1 MSAQMIK
8 DKVGQL
14 ALLGAVLA
22 LTLAVWLAAPMHAQ
36 GQTLADGL
44 SGFSQESDDPIEIE
58 ADELEV
64 LDAQSV
70 AIFRGNVE
78 VVQGTATLTTR
89 ELRVH
94 YQAGEGGEIGPTSN
108 QGLRL
113 LEAFGAVEIRS
124 EDQFASGDE
133 ARFDFIAEIIT
144 ITGAVVLQQ
153 GDNLVRGQ
161 RLTVDLNTRE
171 SRLDAA
177 PSATDGPRR
186 VTGVFVPG
194 SSP

>member
-1 MSAQMIK
+1 MRVLPMRWLSW
-8 DKVGQL
+8 VTL
-14 ALLGAVLA
+14 AFFALGASVA
-22 LTLAVWLAAPMHAQ
+22 SA
-36 GQTLADGL
+36 QTLADGL

-58 ADELEV
+58 ADNLEV
-64 LDAQSV
+64 LDAQNV

-78 VVQGTATLTTR
+78 VVQGTATLSTR

-94 YQAGEGGEIGPTSN
+94 YQSGGEGAIGPTSN

-124 EDQFASGDE
+124 EDQYAAGDE
-133 ARFDFIAEIIT
+133 ARFDFITEIIT
-144 ITGAVVLQQ
+144 LTGSVILQQ
-153 GDNLVRGQ
+153 GENLVRGQ
-161 RLTVDLNTRE
+161 QLVVDLNTRE

-177 PSATDGPRR
+177 PSTSSGSGR

-194 SSP
+194 GAQ